1 MGDRLKGRNA
11 LVTGG
16 GGGIGREIALALAA
30 EGANVVI
37 NDYGVKVDGTSPT
50 AMPAEKVAEEIRKM
64 GGRAATN
71 FGNVASFKDA
81 EKMVKEVVDNFGRI
95 DILCNIAGILR
106 DRMVFNMSEEEWDGV
121 INVHLKGSFN
131 TIRHATPLM
140 RQQRYGRII
149 NVTSD
154 AWRGTV
160 GHCNY
165 GAAKGGLTSLTY
177 AIARELGRYGV
188 TCNAICPMAGTR
200 MTLSPET
207 IAGFQQRL
215 KAGLISQAQYD
226 AFISIPGPE
235 YIPPIVVYLVREAS
249 ANINGQIFGCEGGRV
264 SIFPEPVLSRSVYKT
279 GKWTLDEL
287 EKIVPISLL
296 QGYVNPAPPQPAEE
310 KK

>member
-1 MGDRLKGRNA
+1 MGERLKGRNA
-11 LVTGG
+11 LVTGA

-30 EGANVVI
+30 EGANVVV

-50 AMPAEKVAEEIRKM
+50 ALPAEKVADEIKKM
-64 GGRAATN
+64 GVKAIAN
-71 FGNVASFKDA
+71 FGDVSSFKDA
-81 EKMVKEVVDNFGRI
+81 EKMVKDCVDTFGRI
-95 DILCNIAGILR
+95 DIICNVAGILR

-121 INVHLKGSFN
+121 IDVHLKGTFN

-165 GAAKGGLTSLTY
+165 GAAKGGITSLTY
-177 AIARELGRYGV
+177 AVAREMGRYGV

-215 KAGLISQAQYD
+215 KAGLITQAQYD

-235 YIPPIVVYLVREAS
+235 FIPPIAVYLVREDS
-249 ANINGQIFGCEGGRV
+249 ANINGQVFGCEGGRI
-264 SIFPEPVLSRSVYKT
+264 SIFPEPVLSRSIFKI

-287 EKIVPISLL
+287 EKIIPISLL
-296 QGYVNPAPPQPAEE
+296 QSYVNPAPPQPPE